1 MGCWLGLDGS
11 HARAWPKFR
20 DWMGFACVLLECA
33 FLVVHFS
40 VFSRVALQNIFVP
53 KLVEN
58 VS

>member
-1 MGCWLGLDGS
+1 MELDGLS
-11 HARAWPKFR
+11 WALLY
-20 DWMGFACVLLECA
+20 VLLEYA
-33 FLVVHFS
+33 FSIAHFS